1 MSILNRW
8 PLRRTQPANLRPS
21 ARVEP
26 DDWAEG
32 TQIARTRVFLQT
44 YANTY
49 APNTAN
55 PPVFPS
61 LGALTELCPAPTLPA
76 YDTIHSPSIHAD
88 RNNIVHLV
96 WTNGAD
102 IQYLRVADPTDADQ
116 WAATPTT
123 LTPPLTCTYTAIA
136 STHGTLLLICATLR
150 TIYAAT
156 SIDGGL
162 TWSSFASI
170 HTTPDADNEIRNLEL
185 TTVPYAPP
193 AFALTYTYLLPAGL
207 GPVVLCAFSNAD
219 ASTWYFPASPMSQP
233 YSAQL
238 LAPVPVSANLLHVL
252 YQETALVSVTTA
264 HHYCAVVTLTDPDP
278 NAPDITY
285 NDPSISHIRHL
296 VDATQPY
303 TFGRC
308 YLIQLPNGTRFLAT
322 SERSGLDPADPD
334 FIGATFH
341 PVIVPLHTLADATYT
356 EQATPLLPAA
366 SAPEHVI
373 AVRVNDTLYW
383 ILGETVYTQSL
394 TVSSAQHPLHKF
406 SATANTRSGA
416 QYDIMLPAN
425 ADPVIGQSM
434 RLARLLIA
442 HDGAFTW
449 RYTPLLPLRIYRH
462 RSHSRVIAV
471 DAQAWLMNARYRI
484 SLVIKSQASYDHVDA
499 ELINLLVAR
508 VGVPVHDDNATAYTL
523 NSFVAAAGEPASNV
537 LQRIQQTAETLLL
550 AHQTEWA
557 IETIDPSTTTELSFT
572 ATDCIAIIEVE
583 DASHTS
589 ALQLATLTGATA
601 DLGVQNL
608 IHALSQRHISIRPV
622 WFASLNYNIN
632 DLDYD
637 AMLAANLIHLDN
649 PYLQITTPFSPLV
662 RLLHQVT
669 VAGYDQASIRSITEQ
684 WQNGRHTTILSL
696 HRV

>member
-1 MSILNRW
+1 MISRW
-8 PLRRTQPANLRPS
+8 PLRRTQPANLRP
-21 ARVEP
+21 ATRVEP
-26 DDWAEG
+26 EDWTEG
-32 TQIARTRVFLQT
+32 TRIARTQILLQT
-44 YANTY
+44 FANTY
-49 APNTAN
+49 APNTAS

-61 LGALTELCPAPTLPA
+61 LGALTELCPAPTLPD
-76 YDTIHSPSIHAD
+76 YQTIRSPSIHAD
-88 RNNIVHLV
+88 RNNIVHMA
-96 WTNGAD
+96 WTDGAD
-102 IQYLRVADPTDADQ
+102 IQYLRIPDPTDPNQ

-123 LTPPLTCTYTAIA
+123 LTPPLTCYYTAIT
-136 STHGTLLLICATLR
+136 STHDTLLLICATLR
-150 TIYAAT
+150 TIYACAST
-156 SIDGGL
+156 DGGI

-170 HTTPDADNEIRNLEL
+170 RTTPAAENKIQNIEL
-185 TTVPYAPP
+185 ATIPYAPP

-207 GPVVLCAFSNAD
+207 GPVLLTAYSNAD
-219 ASTWYFPASPMSQP
+219 ASTWYFPTVPMSQP

-238 LAPVPVSANLLHVL
+238 LASVPVSANLLHVL
-252 YQETALVSVTTA
+252 YQETSLVNVTTA
-264 HHYCAVVTLTDPDP
+264 HHYCAPVTVTDPDP

-308 YLIQLPNGTRFLAT
+308 YLISLPNGARFLAT
-322 SERSGLDPADPD
+322 SERSGLDPADPEY
-334 FIGATFH
+334 IGTTFH

-356 EQATPLLPAA
+356 EQATPLLPATT
-366 SAPEHVI
+366 APEHVI
-373 AVRVNDTLYW
+373 AVRVNDVLYW

-394 TVSSAQHPLHKF
+394 AASSAQHPLHKF

-416 QYDIMLPAN
+416 QYDITLPAN

-462 RSHSRVIAV
+462 RSHTRVIAV

-484 SLVIKSQASYDHVDA
+484 SLVIKNQASYDHVDA

-508 VGVPVHDDNATAYTL
+508 VGVPVYDENATTYII
-523 NSFVAAAGEPASNV
+523 NSFVAAAGEPAGNV
-537 LQRIQQTAETLLL
+537 LQRIQPTAETLLL
-550 AHQTEWA
+550 AHQSEWA
-557 IETIDPSTTTELSFT
+557 IETVDPSATTELSFD
-572 ATDCIAIIEVE
+572 ATNCIAIVEVE

-589 ALQLATLTGATA
+589 ALQLATLTGATP

-622 WFASLNYNIN
+622 WFASLNYGAN

-637 AMLAANLIHLDN
+637 TMLAANLLHLDN
-649 PYLQITTPFSPLV
+649 PYLQITVPFSPLV

-669 VAGYDQASIRSITEQ
+669 VVGYDQANIRGITEQ
-684 WQNGRHTTILSL
+684 WQNGRHTTTLSL